1 MTEEL
6 LITINPEKGNLIM
19 KIPEDSRFTIRGGIV
34 YLDDYILGCIT
45 PFTPSGFF
53 ELFGPAYSK
62 VTEE

>member
-1 MTEEL
+1 
-6 LITINPEKGNLIM
+6 M